1 MLYKKKTN
9 YYNGMIV
16 AHLGIGLLILGITGS
31 SIWQDE
37 KISKIKINNEIEI
50 NKYRIVFNDI
60 KEIKGPNYVAI
71 EGVFL
76 VYDKQNNVVTKL
88 IPQNRFYPITNSFT
102 TEASIHTNIF
112 RDLYIVLGDGNLKDG
127 WIVRIYHNPLVIW
140 IWIGAFTIFLGG
152 IISMKNNLKKI
163 KKLPI

>member
-1 MLYKKKTN
+1 M
-9 YYNGMIV
+9 
-16 AHLGIGLLILGITGS
+16 
-31 SIWQDE
+31 
-37 KISKIKINNEIEI
+37 
-50 NKYRIVFNDI
+50 
-60 KEIKGPNYVAI
+60 
-71 EGVFL
+71 